1 MIHRVL
7 YNATFVYPTEEK
19 EESSTVIVLSF
30 FQALKRSIF
39 NTPLKSFSH
48 SQNEMKIE
56 DIKDECIVYFIEG
69 TTANGKIVLKPRIQ
83 PIEHLTSEEVCL
95 CSIKYD
101 ESVNVYYDQSTSF
114 IKYVFG
120 LIGTVKCDVLVTID
134 KCENVNEETTAN
146 FYRNT
151 LKVSTSSF
159 TSSDKVEFVQLA
171 MKKK

>member
-1 MIHRVL
+1 
-7 YNATFVYPTEEK
+7 
-19 EESSTVIVLSF
+19 
-30 FQALKRSIF
+30 
-39 NTPLKSFSH
+39 
-48 SQNEMKIE
+48 MKIE

-120 LIGTVKCDVLVTID
+120 LIGTVKCDVLVTIA